1 MTVASSRVQWA
12 NSQEAPIKA
21 LNQLYDRANLEKKL
35 FIAIILPPHSFSKIL
50 IIYLKSFLIYLSL
63 EAAKV
68 NKTQWENEDTKS
80 SLEEIPLR
88 IELHVLESHACVSGS
103 MFETR
108 EKKGITVRGYKFNR
122 LVFVASAFGSVFN
135 IVNCTFF

>member
-1 MTVASSRVQWA
+1 MSQKSRG
-12 NSQEAPIKA
+12 PHKGIKST
-21 LNQLYDRANLEKKL
+21 LRQGEFRKKL
-35 FIAIILPPHSFSKIL
+35 FIAIILLSHSFSKIL

-68 NKTQWENEDTKS
+68 NKTEWENEDTKS

-88 IELHVLESHACVSGS
+88 IELHVLESQAYVSRS

-108 EKKGITVRGYKFNR
+108 EKKGIIYSGM
-122 LVFVASAFGSVFN
+122 
-135 IVNCTFF
+135 